1 MRYGLIAAGALLVP
15 IALFNVAIERD
26 SPDPPVRI
34 ARSVALLEIGAL
46 FVLVLSIGAV
56 GYLAWRQGSG
66 SKKLVAT
73 VLVQA
78 AVTFFVAWPVVFFT
92 QGGAFFGPSYLV
104 SSPAP
109 GGATL
114 HVFGDGC
121 VFEVYRQRPWSLT
134 MERVD
139 KRRTTLDSRD
149 VAGARLED
157 DGSVSLLDAGG
168 ATLEGHGWCRGLMS

>member
-1 MRYGLIAAGALLVP
+1 MAVADINAAGGV
-15 IALFNVAIERD
+15 NGEK
-26 SPDPPVRI
+26 
-34 ARSVALLEIGAL
+34 
-46 FVLVLSIGAV
+46 LVLSIGAV

-92 QGGAFFGPSYLV
+92 QGGALFGPSYLV